1 MNYVNEFKKKIEE
14 LLPLLKKAYIAY
26 YGKEYEERINSVV
39 DSIKIVFLEGKKL
52 CKDEEGKIISI
63 NEINSADIN
72 SINKAPKWD
81 AKACVI
87 PKTYPP
93 IAILRPNEQLS
104 LHTLIHEINH
114 TLHNEKEQLDFG
126 FTSSV
131 MSIISSLS
139 TKGNSEY
146 NEGIKGTDD
155 DLIYEIINDYMS
167 YDILEILK
175 VIIKQSNIQFDGIDF
190 DFDNFNYLYL
200 DQIDDY
206 IIKKFYE
213 HNKDEIKK
221 LLVLARGKE
230 ILSRYSY
237 FNYDAENKRINYIHT
252 NFENNSTRMQQ
263 QQGLTIEEAKENTL
277 QFLISKLKQK

>member
-1 MNYVNEFKKKIEE
+1 MNNGNEFKKKIEE
-14 LLPLLKKAYIAY
+14 LLPLLKRAYIAY

-39 DSIKIVFLEGKKL
+39 DSIKIVFLDGKNL

-87 PKTYPP
+87 SETYPP

-114 TLHNEKEQLDFG
+114 TLHNKKELRNMGMIQLPPVFH
-126 FTSSV
+126 
-131 MSIISSLS
+131 
-139 TKGNSEY
+139 
-146 NEGIKGTDD
+146 EGIKGTED

-175 VIIKQSNIQFDGIDF
+175 VIIKQSNNQFDGIDF
-190 DFDNFNYLYL
+190 DFDYFYYLHL
-200 DQIDDY
+200 DQVDNY
-206 IIKKFYE
+206 IVKDFYE
-213 HNKDEIKK
+213 QNKDEIKK

-230 ILSRYSY
+230 ILNRYSY
-237 FNYDAENKRINYIHT
+237 FNYDAENKKINYIHT

>member
-1 MNYVNEFKKKIEE
+1 MNNVNEFKKKIEE

-39 DSIKIVFLEGKKL
+39 DSIKIVFLDGKNL

-72 SINKAPKWD
+72 SINNAPKWD

-93 IAILRPNEQLS
+93 IAILRPKEQLS
-104 LHTLIHEINH
+104 LHILIHEINH
-114 TLHNEKEQLDFG
+114 TLHNKKTKIDVGYEMPLAHLLPKKEML
-126 FTSSV
+126 
-131 MSIISSLS
+131 
-139 TKGNSEY
+139 EY
-146 NEGIKGTDD
+146 NEGIKGTKN
-155 DLIYEIINDYMS
+155 DLIYEIINDYMT

-175 VIIKQSNIQFDGIDF
+175 VIIKKSNIQIDGIDLEF
-190 DFDNFNYLYL
+190 DYFNYLHL
-200 DQIDDY
+200 DQVDNY
-206 IIKKFYE
+206 IVKDFYE
-213 HNKDEIKK
+213 QNKNEIKK

-230 ILSRYSY
+230 ILNRYSY
-237 FNYDAENKRINYIHT
+237 FNYDAENKKINYIYT
-252 NFENNSTRMQQ
+252 NFEKNSTRMQQ
-263 QQGLTIEEAKENTL
+263 QQDLTIEEANEKTL